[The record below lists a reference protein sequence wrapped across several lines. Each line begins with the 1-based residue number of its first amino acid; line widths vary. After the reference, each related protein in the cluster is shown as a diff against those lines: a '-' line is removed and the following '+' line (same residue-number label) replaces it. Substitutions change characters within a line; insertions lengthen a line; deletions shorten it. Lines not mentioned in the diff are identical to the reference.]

1 MTNVS
6 SFARRGALPIG
17 LALLALTTLPAS
29 AQDLRQITYVQ
40 PSPSA
45 INSYPVH
52 VAIGE
57 GYFADEGLEV
67 IPQSVNGSSA
77 ILQALASGQ
86 AQFGRPG
93 PAPVI
98 QANAR
103 GEEVVFIY
111 NSLPRS
117 SFGILVQAEDRSEE
131 HTSELQSLMRISY
144 AVFCLKKKKKTQ

>member
-1 MTNVS
+1 M
-6 SFARRGALPIG
+6 
-17 LALLALTTLPAS
+17 
-29 AQDLRQITYVQ
+29 Q
-40 PSPSA
+40 PSPAA
-45 INSYPVH
+45 INSNPVN

-57 GYFADEGLEV
+57 GYFADEGLAV

-103 GEEVVFIY
+103 GEEVAFLY
-111 NSLPRS
+111 NSLPRR
-117 SFGILVQAEDRSEE
+117 SFGILVPAEYEAQEPAD
-131 HTSELQSLMRISY
+131 
-144 AVFCLKKKKKTQ
+144 LKGKQVRKWVV

>member
-1 MTNVS
+1 MTHSFTTRRAADLPEEGLRNPSIRQRQWEEISMTNVS

-77 ILQALASGQ
+77 IL
-86 AQFGRPG
+86 
-93 PAPVI
+93 
-98 QANAR
+98 
-103 GEEVVFIY
+103 
-111 NSLPRS
+111 
-117 SFGILVQAEDRSEE
+117 RSEE

-144 AVFCLKKKKKTQ
+144 

>member
-17 LALLALTTLPAS
+17 LALLALKTLPAS

-67 IPQSVNGSSA
+67 IPQSVN
-77 ILQALASGQ
+77 
-86 AQFGRPG
+86 
-93 PAPVI
+93 
-98 QANAR
+98 
-103 GEEVVFIY
+103 
-111 NSLPRS
+111 
-117 SFGILVQAEDRSEE
+117 RSEE
-131 HTSELQSLMRISY
+131 HTSELQSLLRISY
-144 AVFCLKKKKKTQ
+144 AVFCFKKKNKNT

>member
-77 ILQALASGQ
+77 ILQTLASGQ
-86 AQFGRPG
+86 TQFGRPG
-93 PAPVI
+93 PGPVI
-98 QANAR
+98 QA
-103 GEEVVFIY
+103 
-111 NSLPRS
+111 
-117 SFGILVQAEDRSEE
+117 RSED
-131 HTSELQSLMRISY
+131 HTSEPQSTMHKTNT
-144 AVFCLKKKKKTQ
+144 VFYL

>member
-1 MTNVS
+1 M
-6 SFARRGALPIG
+6 
-17 LALLALTTLPAS
+17 
-29 AQDLRQITYVQ
+29 Q
-40 PSPSA
+40 PSPAA
-45 INSYPVH
+45 INSNPVN

-57 GYFADEGLEV
+57 GYLADEGLEV

-117 SFGILVQAEDRSEE
+117 SFGILVPAESEYQEPDDLTGNPIGAGTDR
-131 HTSELQSLMRISY
+131 TC
-144 AVFCLKKKKKTQ
+144 VV